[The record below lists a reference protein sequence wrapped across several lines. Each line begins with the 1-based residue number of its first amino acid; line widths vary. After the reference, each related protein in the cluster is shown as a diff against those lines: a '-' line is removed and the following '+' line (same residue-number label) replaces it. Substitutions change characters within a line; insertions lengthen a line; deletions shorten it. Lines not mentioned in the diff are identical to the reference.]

1 MDSYFLLVLT
11 LDDEN
16 KDLLLVVLHQQLVA
30 VKMIMNLNNLYRTEK
45 ITNFYLSESSFTRSL

>member
-1 MDSYFLLVLT
+1 
-11 LDDEN
+11 
-16 KDLLLVVLHQQLVA
+16 LVA